1 MGVVFEFDAKSQL
14 YKLVNRDYDPIDLI
28 CIADFWFRYLDPINM
43 RGYVSDY
50 YLQNTF
56 FVHISKHYFH

>member
-28 CIADFWFRYLDPINM
+28 CIADFGFDIWIPLI
-43 RGYVSDY
+43 
-50 YLQNTF
+50 
-56 FVHISKHYFH
+56 